1 MTPEQINDIVTGG
14 TSTQPSPVGGPSNTP
29 VPWGTNDPTATTNPG
44 SGSGAPTTMPKQD
57 IGGLIGMLSSD
68 VYRARLATHEGRAK
82 LEESDTI
89 LNRVAAELSALE
101 RNPPD
106 RKLRADQLVFLPR
119 LLALIKSARSAAD
132 PGSSTAAE
140 LTEAEWIVNMIQKL

>member
-1 MTPEQINDIVTGG
+1 
-14 TSTQPSPVGGPSNTP
+14 
-29 VPWGTNDPTATTNPG
+29 
-44 SGSGAPTTMPKQD
+44 MPKQD
-57 IGGLIGMLSSD
+57 IGGLIGALSSD

-89 LNRVAAELSALE
+89 LNRVAAELAAIE

-106 RKLRADQLVFLPR
+106 RKLRVEQLRFLPR
-119 LLALIKSARSAAD
+119 LLTLIKSARSAAD

-140 LTEAEWIVNMIQKL
+140 LTEAEWIVNMIQNL